1 MVSPL
6 YIKIYSKHTKTA
18 YWAKMSIFQAF
29 LVKISNFEL
38 SNWVPLLLCSIRSSN
53 YSNIDSIIKYDTL
66 YCRNII
72 FDLIPLNPIKGLTH
86 FLGLIRFTYYSIV
99 DSMIKYDTSYRRNI
113 IFRVNPP

>member
-1 MVSPL
+1 MLIVWKSVNGKGPAILDISYNKHIVVMVSPL

-66 YCRNII
+66 ICRNNI
-72 FDLIPLNPIKGLTH
+72 FDLISPLIP
-86 FLGLIRFTYYSIV
+86 LIQLR
-99 DSMIKYDTSYRRNI
+99 D
-113 IFRVNPP
+113 